1 MRFKAECDFQV
12 GTIIVYIKHTH
23 VYPLMYW
30 QFMQSSSQVI
40 VYIIYIQELKK
51 QKKSLHEE
59 TMNDWL
65 KEFRLII

>member
-1 MRFKAECDFQV
+1 
-12 GTIIVYIKHTH
+12 
-23 VYPLMYW
+23 
-30 QFMQSSSQVI
+30 MQSSSQVI
-40 VYIIYIQELKK
+40 VYIIYIQALKK

>member
-1 MRFKAECDFQV
+1 
-12 GTIIVYIKHTH
+12 
-23 VYPLMYW
+23 
-30 QFMQSSSQVI
+30 MQSSSQVI